1 MNMETL
7 EWGRGLLPSDT
18 KERWSGSYP
27 RWMSGPNTVNEIQKT
42 VMLVTLLS
50 SLTGLSGS
58 DTLTGTLVPPPA
70 DAENAAK
77 ALRKL
82 CESATSSDASAEQA
96 EMDIGAVTALL
107 QEATEGSPASA
118 SVLCAAVIAA
128 TTAIDAI
135 DKHPEVDA
143 AEAGLLRW
151 GHLRVNVLQVL
162 LHLASSELGC
172 TRVLAQTSD
181 GAASACIA
189 LLRSNASRTDMEGVR
204 TAANILKNLSM
215 PPAIRARVGS
225 LEGLYDALLNHV
237 THRDP
242 NTGAIA
248 AATLRI
254 LVEGCAPNARLA
266 ALTAAG
272 AETGAVSRATSAGA
286 SDEEAERTRLSADSS
301 ESGFGPVLA
310 ADLTKMHPFCRVEL
324 ARFMCLALSQA
335 LDNLAPWQQRR
346 LTTAAVLR
354 FAIFPLASKH
364 APLHRE
370 VCAALLAARRVYRER
385 SELGPWPVSTLV
397 CTLWVPGPQGE
408 RSLAAELQQAA
419 SAGTISVDELAVL
432 VGD

>member
-1 MNMETL
+1 
-7 EWGRGLLPSDT
+7 
-18 KERWSGSYP
+18 
-27 RWMSGPNTVNEIQKT
+27 
-42 VMLVTLLS
+42 MLATLLS

-58 DTLTGTLVPPPA
+58 DTRTGALVPPPA

-82 CESATSSDASAEQA
+82 CESATSSDAIAEQA
-96 EMDIGAVTALL
+96 ETVKATVTALL
-107 QEATEGSPASA
+107 QEAAEGSPASA

-135 DKHPEVDA
+135 DKHPEVDI

-248 AATLRI
+248 APTLRI
-254 LVEGCAPNARLA
+254 LVEGCPPNARLA

-272 AETGAVSRATSAGA
+272 AEPGAASRATSA
-286 SDEEAERTRLSADSS
+286 SERDEEAERASLGADSS

-324 ARFMCLALSQA
+324 ARFMCLVLSQA
-335 LDNLAPWQQRR
+335 LDTLAPWQQRR

-385 SELGPWPVSTLV
+385 SELGPWPVSTLE
-397 CTLWVPGPQGE
+397 CTLRVPGPQGE
-408 RSLAAELQQAA
+408 RSLAAELQQVA

>member
-1 MNMETL
+1 
-7 EWGRGLLPSDT
+7 
-18 KERWSGSYP
+18 
-27 RWMSGPNTVNEIQKT
+27 
-42 VMLVTLLS
+42 
-50 SLTGLSGS
+50 
-58 DTLTGTLVPPPA
+58 
-70 DAENAAK
+70 
-77 ALRKL
+77 
-82 CESATSSDASAEQA
+82 
-96 EMDIGAVTALL
+96 
-107 QEATEGSPASA
+107 
-118 SVLCAAVIAA
+118 VLCAAVIAA

-135 DKHPEVDA
+135 DKHPEVDV
-143 AEAGLLRW
+143 AEAGLLGW

-172 TRVLAQTSD
+172 TRVLAQASD

-254 LVEGCAPNARLA
+254 LVEGCPPNARLA

-272 AETGAVSRATSAGA
+272 AEPGAASRATSA
-286 SDEEAERTRLSADSS
+286 SERDEEAERARLDADSS

-324 ARFMCLALSQA
+324 ARFMCLVLSQA
-335 LDNLAPWQQRR
+335 LDTLAPWQQRR

-385 SELGPWPVSTLV
+385 SELGPWPVSTLE
-397 CTLWVPGPQGE
+397 CTLRVPGPQGE
-408 RSLAAELQQAA
+408 RSLAAELQQVA